1 MLVDVIPA
9 EATATVFAVV
19 MLAAIVAVLRNAI
32 TLEVVVVASL
42 QIIDKLSITAPSLAE
57 QSTSKTHPADA
68 GVFRLVAVLKAAVAP
83 SVANE
88 CNGLSTKSGIL
99 FELLVAI

>member
-1 MLVDVIPA
+1 M
-9 EATATVFAVV
+9 
-19 MLAAIVAVLRNAI
+19 

-42 QIIDKLSITAPSLAE
+42 QIIDKLSITAPALAE
-57 QSTSKTHPADA
+57 QSTSKTHPAGA
-68 GVFRLVAVLKAAVAP
+68 GVFKLVAVVKAAVAP

>member
-1 MLVDVIPA
+1 MT
-9 EATATVFAVV
+9 E
-19 MLAAIVAVLRNAI
+19 R
-32 TLEVVVVASL
+32 
-42 QIIDKLSITAPSLAE
+42 LSTTAPSFAE
-57 QSTSKTHPADA
+57 QSTSRTHPAGD
-68 GVFRLVAVLKAAVAP
+68 GVFRLVEVVNADVPP